1 MPKITV
7 IIPTQN
13 NRDSLP
19 RAVQSILNQSCS
31 DWELY
36 IVNDSSSDIEPY
48 NDSRINIILNE
59 GAKGANGARNTGI
72 KYALGKY
79 VAFLDDDDEWLP
91 PKLDLQ
97 LNLMEKEQSLLSFTG
112 KNIFKKDTFQK
123 YSYRNSYPWML
134 NFYNY
139 VGTTSSIMISTNII
153 KSIHGFDPSLSQLQD
168 YDLFLRLRKLGKFSG
183 IDSPLINYY
192 MDKSD
197 KHISKNW
204 GNFFSSSY
212 KIWLKQKGVGLLL
225 LPFGLL
231 IIFFQKTKNAI
242 D

>member
-13 NRDSLP
+13 KRESLD
-19 RAVQSILNQSCS
+19 RAVNSILNQSFK

-36 IVNDSSSDIEPY
+36 IVNDSLSKIHQH
-48 NDSRINIILNE
+48 NDDRIKYIQNE
-59 GAKGANGARNTGI
+59 YIKGANGSRNSGI
-72 KYALGKY
+72 KYAKGGY
-79 VAFLDDDDEWLP
+79 IAFLDDDDEWLP
-91 PKLDLQ
+91 KKLYIQ
-97 LNLMEKEQSLLSFTG
+97 LAQMQKEQSILSFTG
-112 KNIFKKDTFQK
+112 KNIFYKSTFQK
-123 YSYRNSYPWML
+123 YSFRNSYPWML
-134 NFYNY
+134 NFYNF
-139 VGTTSSIMISTNII
+139 VGTTSSIMVSTNII

-231 IIFFQKTKNAI
+231 IIFFQKIKNAI